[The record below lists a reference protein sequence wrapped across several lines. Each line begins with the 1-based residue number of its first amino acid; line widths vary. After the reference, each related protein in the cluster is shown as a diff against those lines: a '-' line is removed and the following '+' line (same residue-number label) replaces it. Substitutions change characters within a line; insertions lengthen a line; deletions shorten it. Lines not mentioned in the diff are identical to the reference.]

1 MGIYRSKV
9 DYEIISTQR
18 SSLEMRD
25 IKDVSSD
32 HPVPSSGRR
41 TLLKSVKNLILSGSV
56 LEAIETLEI
65 NSPELIQPG
74 SPNWVSLYSLHFIE
88 LIKQNLTMDALKF
101 AQAHLGSYRNSKIL
115 TKGGVS
121 VSVMEL
127 MGLLC
132 YAAPKDSTLGFLLDS
147 SQREITAAVVS
158 ESLAEENSHRC
169 CNLYAICK
177 KLCRRR

>member
-9 DYEIISTQR
+9 DYEMISTQR
-18 SSLEMRD
+18 SSLEMKD
-25 IKDVSSD
+25 MKDVSSD
-32 HPVPSSGRR
+32 QPVPLSDRR
-41 TLLKSVKNLILSGSV
+41 TLIKSVKNLILSGSV
-56 LEAIETLEI
+56 LEAIETLEV

-74 SPNWVSLYSLHFIE
+74 SPNWVSLYSLSFIE

-101 AQAHLGSYRNSKIL
+101 AQTHLGSYKDSKIL
-115 TKGGVS
+115 TKGGVY
-121 VSVMEL
+121 VSVLEL

-147 SQREITAAVVS
+147 SQREITAALIS

-169 CNLYAICK
+169 CNLSSICK